1 MLRYNFIMPISYA
14 YFYAYAAAAP
24 SFTVAGS
31 YFPAWL
37 VFIFAAI
44 FITILIRMVLIR
56 IGIDDAM
63 RYKLVVY
70 SALALALCFA
80 ALWLFFGG

>member
-1 MLRYNFIMPISYA
+1 MPISYA
-14 YFYAYAAAAP
+14 YIYAYAAVAP

-44 FITILIRMVLIR
+44 LVTVLVRVVLIR
-56 IGIDDAM
+56 IGIDDVM
-63 RYKLVVY
+63 HYKLVVY

-80 ALWLFFGG
+80 GLWLFFGS